1 MTLTREQYEKS
12 ICNFNLLI
20 SRAKQQGD
28 TGLEDKYN
36 EQLKLLELDAAN
48 TDLCRRIPIPIK
60 INVVTHY

>member
-20 SRAKQQGD
+20 SQAKQQDD

-36 EQLKLLELDAAN
+36 EQLKLLELDYAN
-48 TDLCRRIPIPIK
+48 TDLCRRIPS
-60 INVVTHY
+60 YDGWG